1 MRRSFWLPVQSRGQ
15 MVLQGLADRTHAH
28 RVDEFVAVDAN
39 GPTER
44 GHFLR
49 RRGAPDR
56 RRGEVHLDRVARH
69 GQRALVDLG
78 DTGRVCQHQLHPPRR
93 RYPQI
98 ARLCVQGPTVIA
110 GPRLLYIAH
119 ERLADMAELD
129 FLEVVERRDGRVFA
143 RALTGPNAEQGSEH
157 SHAGMQVDHL
167 ASLWSADRGYP
178 RRVAETLGLP
188 ERVHVCLFD
197 LDGVLTDT
205 ASVHRKAWKQMFDAY
220 LKARADSS
228 GDQFV
233 PFDIDADYRKYVD
246 GKKREDGVRSFLDSR
261 GISLEEGSPDDDA
274 KTETV
279 QGLGTRKNALF
290 NQTLRDDGVEVFGG
304 SRRYL
309 EAVGAAGLGV
319 AVVSSSSNARE
330 VLEITGLDSYV
341 QVRVD
346 GQTMHEENIAGK
358 PAPDSFLRAA
368 QLLEASAGEAAV
380 FEDALAGVAA
390 GRAGDFGLVV
400 GVDRTDQADELRRN
414 GADVVVSDLAELL
427 DS

>member
-98 ARLCVQGPTVIA
+98 ARLRVQGPTVIA
-110 GPRLLYIAH
+110 GPRLLHIAQ
-119 ERLADMAELD
+119 ERLADMAEID

-143 RALTGPNAEQGSEH
+143 DALTGPNAEQGSER

-167 ASLWSADRGYP
+167 ASLWSGDLGYP

-220 LKARADSS
+220 LKERAERS

-233 PFDIDADYRKYVD
+233 PFDIDADYREYVT
-246 GKKREDGVRSFLDSR
+246 GRK
-261 GISLEEGSPDDDA
+261 P
-274 KTETV
+274 
-279 QGLGTRKNALF
+279 KNAARPFL
-290 NQTLRDDGVEVFGG
+290 NSPASSPAEGG
-304 SRRYL
+304 P
-309 EAVGAAGLGV
+309 AA
-319 AVVSSSSNARE
+319 
-330 VLEITGLDSYV
+330 
-341 QVRVD
+341 
-346 GQTMHEENIAGK
+346 
-358 PAPDSFLRAA
+358 
-368 QLLEASAGEAAV
+368 
-380 FEDALAGVAA
+380 
-390 GRAGDFGLVV
+390 
-400 GVDRTDQADELRRN
+400 
-414 GADVVVSDLAELL
+414 
-427 DS
+427 